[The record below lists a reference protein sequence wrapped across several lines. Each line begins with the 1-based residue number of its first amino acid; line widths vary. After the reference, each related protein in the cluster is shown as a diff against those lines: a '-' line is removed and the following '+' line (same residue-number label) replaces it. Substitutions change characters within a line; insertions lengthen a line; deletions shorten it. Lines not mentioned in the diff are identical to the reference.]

1 MLSFCTMQSYK
12 VISLFFSWYLGTWRR
27 QSYLKRKKGQKV
39 KGCVIFI
46 YIVPLKFYVFWF
58 HKLKFL
64 NFSQRVNSNSQR
76 TRWTF
81 WAKWLTRQ
89 RSWQQW
95 ADSDFSFCLQTRE
108 ENDSKK
114 WKWIVVFVKSQ
125 ASSAIQV
132 RIFFVVYK
140 WLHNQRP
147 VSGFSRMFE
156 TISD

>member
-1 MLSFCTMQSYK
+1 MVSFCTMQSYK
-12 VISLFFSWYLGTWRR
+12 VISFFSFLISWNLKTTKLLEKEKGTKG
-27 QSYLKRKKGQKV
+27 KRLRDFHLYCSAKV
-39 KGCVIFI
+39 
-46 YIVPLKFYVFWF
+46 LFWF